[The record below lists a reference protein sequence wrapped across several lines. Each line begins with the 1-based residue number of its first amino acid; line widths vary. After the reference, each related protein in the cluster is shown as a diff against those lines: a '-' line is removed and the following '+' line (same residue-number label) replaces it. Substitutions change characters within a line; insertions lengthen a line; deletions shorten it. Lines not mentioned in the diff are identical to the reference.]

1 MEYEAK
7 ELILRELD
15 AGERLLWAGRPR
27 RGICFRG
34 GEIYVIPF
42 SLIWASFWIFWET
55 MAFRENSPLFFRF
68 WGILFILVGAYMVAG
83 RFVWDARRRAKTFYG
98 VTDRHILIVY
108 GVDSKK
114 TTTLALKSL
123 PGLTLDE
130 RYNGDGD
137 VVFDTKDA
145 NHVATGGIV
154 GRGQTVPVM
163 FELIPQAREVYN
175 IIRKAQRAI

>member
-7 ELILRELD
+7 QLILRELE
-15 AGERLLWAGRPR
+15 AGERLLWAGQPR
-27 RGICFRG
+27 RGICFRKG
-34 GEIYVIPF
+34 DIFMIPF
-42 SLIWASFWIFWET
+42 SLIWASFSIFWEI
-55 MAFRENSPLFFRF
+55 MAFSENSPLFFRF
-68 WGILFILVGAYMVAG
+68 WGIPFILVGAYMVAG
-83 RFVWDARRRAKTFYG
+83 RFVWDARRRAKTYYG
-98 VTDRHILIVY
+98 VTDRHLLIVY

-145 NHVATGGIV
+145 SHVATGGIV
-154 GRGQTVPVM
+154 GRGQTVPAM

-175 IIRKAQRAI
+175 IIRKAQGAI